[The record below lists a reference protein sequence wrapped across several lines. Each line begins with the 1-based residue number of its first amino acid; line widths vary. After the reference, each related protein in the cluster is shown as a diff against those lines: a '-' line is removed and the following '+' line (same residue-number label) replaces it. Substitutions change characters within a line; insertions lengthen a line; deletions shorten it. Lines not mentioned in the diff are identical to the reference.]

1 MSPAFFIF
9 FPPAALCRLVS
20 RWRLISIRLVLV
32 WVYLLVVIRCV
43 DEKMILPQKVKKKK
57 KETIAGQSKN
67 YSLQL
72 TSFPSPMKLRPRR
85 LSLHCPAG
93 RAQVEE
99 SGRGRKRM
107 GRGGGSTY
115 LHINEGRKRSRT
127 QTKWREGDQ
136 RHATISC
143 ASFLFPF

>member
-1 MSPAFFIF
+1 
-9 FPPAALCRLVS
+9 
-20 RWRLISIRLVLV
+20 
-32 WVYLLVVIRCV
+32 
-43 DEKMILPQKVKKKK
+43 MILPQKVKKKK

-93 RAQVEE
+93 RVQVEE

-107 GRGGGSTY
+107 GRGGDLRIYISMKVGSGV
-115 LHINEGRKRSRT
+115 GRRRNGG
-127 QTKWREGDQ
+127 RETSDM
-136 RHATISC
+136 RP
-143 ASFLFPF
+143 FLVLLFYSLFKIFF